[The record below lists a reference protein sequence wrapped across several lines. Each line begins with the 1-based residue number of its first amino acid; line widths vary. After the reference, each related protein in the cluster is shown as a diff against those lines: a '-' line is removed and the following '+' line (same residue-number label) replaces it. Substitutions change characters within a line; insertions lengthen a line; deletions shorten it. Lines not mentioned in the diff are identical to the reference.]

1 MSDICL
7 TSVRQ
12 AGRVSD
18 CMPEWSDGQILVY
31 IYHAHNLQHWA
42 GSGSAHRVLCGS
54 SNRHRWIWSKSD
66 LSDSLTWYFFVRPDI
81 EKNSLLHFS
90 NTASD
95 EIPRVSDSVY
105 SAVLNISIFVNA
117 PQKMSDLECQTLFRS
132 ITPPKPSPE
141 NFWTWFS
148 FVSDKIESDRY
159 QFFGN
164 RASSCRDTCL
174 QTRPTKNSVLSSE
187 KPLATLRHDL

>member
-1 MSDICL
+1 M
-7 TSVRQ
+7 VRF
-12 AGRVSD
+12 
-18 CMPEWSDGQILVY
+18 WF
-31 IYHAHNLQHWA
+31 IYTTHIIYNTERGLGVHTGCCVGLATGIGGFGPNSTCQT
-42 GSGSAHRVLCGS
+42 V
-54 SNRHRWIWSKSD
+54 RHD
-66 LSDSLTWYFFVRPDI
+66 NFFVRPDI

-90 NTASD
+90 NTASE

-132 ITPPKPSPE
+132 ITPRKPSPE

-159 QFFGN
+159 QFWGN
-164 RASSCRDTCL
+164 RVSSRRDTHL
-174 QTRPTKNSVLSSE
+174 QTRPMKNSVLSSE
-187 KPLATLRHDL
+187 NALGTLRHDL

>member
-1 MSDICL
+1 M
-7 TSVRQ
+7 VRF
-12 AGRVSD
+12 
-18 CMPEWSDGQILVY
+18 WF
-31 IYHAHNLQHWA
+31 IYTTHIIYNTERGLGVHTGCCVGLATCIGGFGPNLACQTVWHD
-42 GSGSAHRVLCGS
+42 
-54 SNRHRWIWSKSD
+54 N
-66 LSDSLTWYFFVRPDI
+66 FFVRPDI

-132 ITPPKPSPE
+132 ITRPKPSPE

-159 QFFGN
+159 QFWGN
-164 RASSCRDTCL
+164 RVSSRRDTCL

-187 KPLATLRHDL
+187 KPLATYPNNL